1 VGGAAQLIEVRAID
15 VDDHGWVERVQAAS
29 WDGAAARRGE
39 LIPLAG
45 LPGFVARMDGER
57 VGLATYAIRA
67 DECEVVTIESRVEG
81 RGVARALLDAVRGIA
96 ESAGC
101 RRMWLVTSND
111 NVRALAL
118 YQRWGMDLVAFRRGA
133 IDDSRRRL
141 KPSIPERNVDG
152 VPIAHELELERRL
165 G

>member
-1 VGGAAQLIEVRAID
+1 VGGAAQLIEVRPID

-57 VGLATYAIRA
+57 VGLLTYAIRA

-81 RGVARALLDAVRGIA
+81 RGVA
-96 ESAGC
+96 
-101 RRMWLVTSND
+101 
-111 NVRALAL
+111 RALAL

-152 VPIAHELELERRL
+152 VPIAHELELELRL